1 MAQPLTAEDAAHIRH
16 ALELA
21 EGGFGR
27 VSPNPM
33 VGAVIVRDGAVI
45 GEGFHAEL
53 GALHAE
59 TAAIADCRM
68 HGADPHGATLYVT
81 LEPCAHT
88 GRQPPCTKAILEA
101 GIARVVVGS
110 DDPSEKA
117 RGRGMEVL
125 RRRGVEVAY
134 AQPPETRACRLL
146 NQPFRKQAKSALP
159 WVLLK
164 LALTA
169 EGSTTP
175 PEGTRW
181 ISSERSRKLAHRWRA
196 GLDAVAIGIGTV
208 LADDPLLTA
217 RGVEAENQPAR
228 VIFDSTARLPLDSKL
243 VGSLE
248 EARLIVIASP
258 RAPAERVSAL
268 EREGVEVLR
277 INGETPAAHIAA
289 TLPELAQR
297 EIQSVLLEGGLKL
310 AGAFRTADA
319 IDAARIFVASGG
331 GDPEEIA
338 LAALSSA
345 TSEPDSLIETSSPIE
360 TAVEAVDGDTLV
372 SVLLRE
378 W

>member
-1 MAQPLTAEDAAHIRH
+1 MPQPLTPEDAAHLRH

-27 VSPNPM
+27 VSPNPL
-33 VGAVIVRDGAVI
+33 VGAVLVRDGAVI

-59 TAAIADCRM
+59 TAAIADCRL
-68 HGADPHGATLYVT
+68 HGGDPYGATLYVT
-81 LEPCAHT
+81 LEPCAHS
-88 GRQPPCTKAILEA
+88 GRQPPCTKAILDA

-110 DDPSEKA
+110 DDPTEKA
-117 RGRGMEVL
+117 RGRGMEML
-125 RRRGVEVAY
+125 RRRGVDVAF
-134 AQPPETRACRLL
+134 ARPEETRACRLL
-146 NQPFRKQAKSALP
+146 NQPFRKQARTGLP

-164 LALTA
+164 MALTA

-196 GLDAVAIGIGTV
+196 GLDAVAVGIGTV

-228 VIFDSTARLPLDSKL
+228 VIFDSTARLPLASKL

-248 EARLIVIASP
+248 EAPVIVVASP
-258 RAPAERVSAL
+258 RAPEDRVSAL
-268 EREGVEVLR
+268 EQEGVEVLR
-277 INGETPAAHIAA
+277 IDGESPAAHIAA
-289 TLPELAQR
+289 TLPELTER
-297 EIQSVLLEGGLKL
+297 GIQSVLLEGGLKL
-310 AGAFRTADA
+310 AAAFREADA
-319 IDAARIFVASGG
+319 VDAARIFVAPGA
-331 GDPEEIA
+331 GDAEA
-338 LAALSSA
+338 LALSVV
-345 TSEPDSLIETSSPIE
+345 ESPPLE
-360 TAVEAVDGDTLV
+360 TAVETVDTDTLV
-372 SVLLRE
+372 SARIRE